1 MPQFADDIAA
11 CPSDARQVEGFGLVQ
26 LNRRRVG
33 KNPLQL
39 VANTPAQIV

>member
-11 CPSDARQVEGFGLVQ
+11 CLSDARQVEGFGLVQ

-33 KNPLQL
+33 KESALARL
-39 VANTPAQIV
+39 AVRR